1 MGGGKGGGQDQD
13 LDTGILSLQE
23 EVQGSEHTET
33 SQEQIGMVVNHMRT
47 NTSRKRRTVKIGGKE
62 RSPGRGAGG
71 GGDLPAM
78 CI

>member
-1 MGGGKGGGQDQD
+1 MGGGRGGGQDQD

-33 SQEQIGMVVNHMRT
+33 SQGQIGMVVNHMRT
-47 NTSRKRRTVKIGGKE
+47 NTSRKRRAVKIGGKE
-62 RSPGRGAGG
+62 RSPGRGAR

-78 CI
+78 YI